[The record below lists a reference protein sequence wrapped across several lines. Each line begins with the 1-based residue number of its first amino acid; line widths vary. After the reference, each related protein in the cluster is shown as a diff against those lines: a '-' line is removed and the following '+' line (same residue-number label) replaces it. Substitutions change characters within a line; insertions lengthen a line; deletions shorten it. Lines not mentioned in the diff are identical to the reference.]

1 MTHNF
6 DTPQK
11 ETAVNAGNIA
21 AVEQNAQ
28 INITRAEEISQVDSS
43 NASIEPKD
51 VANQINDEQFVA
63 EISQLPYLQ
72 YQQQRVANAKRLRI
86 NANALDQLVRAA
98 QRSRSIEEKGN
109 ELALPVI
116 EPWPDAVN
124 PVELLDEFTEVL
136 EKHTVLPPESIHA
149 IALWCVYSYSHDC
162 FDISPRLLL
171 TSPEKR
177 CGKTTTLGVIAQL
190 ANRALATSN
199 ITPAS
204 IFRIIEE
211 AKPTLLIDEADTF
224 LGKSEDMRGI
234 INSGH
239 GRTGASIIR
248 TVGDEHKPRRFS
260 TWAPMLIAL
269 IGLPPETILDR
280 SIAIPLLRKKKDEE
294 IERLNP
300 LNVKF
305 DELRSKA
312 LRWSMD
318 NAESLRTSS
327 HEACDWLND
336 RAADN
341 WRPLLAIANAVG
353 GDWPKRALA
362 ASQKLATSQ
371 VADDASTGAMLL
383 ADIREI
389 FAETGQ
395 IGVASQ
401 DICNELAKLDHR
413 PWSAWKYDK
422 AAITPRQISE
432 ILRPFGI
439 RSKNI
444 RLSTGQFKGY
454 APEDFTD
461 AFERYLD

>member
-1 MTHNF
+1 MTHNL

-21 AVEQNAQ
+21 AAEQNAQ
-28 INITRAEEISQVDSS
+28 INITQVEENSQVDSS
-43 NASIEPKD
+43 KPSIEPQC
-51 VANQINDEQFVA
+51 VANQINAEKLLA
-63 EISQLPYLQ
+63 EICQLSHLEYER
-72 YQQQRVANAKRLRI
+72 QRVAKAKLLGI
-86 NANALDQLVRAA
+86 KVSALDQMVRNAR
-98 QRSRSIEEKGN
+98 RSHSIMEKGN

-116 EPWPDAVN
+116 EPWPDTVN
-124 PVELLDEFTEVL
+124 PAELLNEFAATL
-136 EKHTVLPPESIHA
+136 GKHTVLPPESIDA

-162 FDISPRLLL
+162 FEISPRLLL

-280 SIAIPLLRKKKDEE
+280 SIAIPLLRKKKGEE

-300 LNVKF
+300 LDAKF
-305 DELRSKA
+305 DELRAKA
-312 LRWSMD
+312 MRWSMD
-318 NAESLRTSS
+318 NAESLRTSP

-341 WRPLLAIANAVG
+341 WQPLLAIANAVG
-353 GDWPKRALA
+353 DDWPKRAIA
-362 ASQKLATSQ
+362 AARKLASTE

-389 FAETGQ
+389 FLETSQ
-395 IGVASQ
+395 PGVASQ

-413 PWSAWKYDK
+413 PWSEWKHGK
-422 AAITPRQISE
+422 VITPRQVAE
-432 ILRPFGI
+432 ILYPFGI
-439 RSKNI
+439 RPKNI
-444 RLSTGQFKGY
+444 RLTMGQFKGY
-454 APEDFTD
+454 AAEDFAD